1 MRKLPVLLALS
12 FGFAA
17 SLSAHQHAAVAV
29 SAPPVAMHAL
39 PVAGPS
45 AAHPAAPTRAAVSHA
60 VPSGTNPAVARK
72 PVRPVPTNPVPRPVS
87 GTQTTAT
94 NYPKNCSFHFT
105 YPIQGLNPC
114 PVSNGGVSYYGSA
127 LYVPVPYY
135 ADAAPSDQ
143 GYQSDIQADASA
155 APPQEPSGD
164 NNYQDEEGAAAAR
177 MRRDDTNEVLP
188 EFVFVLH
195 DGGKIYA
202 VAYSFLNDKLQYVT
216 KEGVRHS
223 VTLDSLDWDATQKSN
238 EELGNT
244 INLPTPPP
252 AGVALNSSPAAL
264 Q

>member
-1 MRKLPVLLALS
+1 MRKLLVLLTFS
-12 FGFAA
+12 FGFTA

-29 SAPPVAMHAL
+29 SAPPAAMHAL
-39 PVAGPS
+39 P
-45 AAHPAAPTRAAVSHA
+45 PAATAAGHPVAPARSAVSHA
-60 VPSGTNPAVARK
+60 APSGGNPAVALK

-114 PVSNGGVSYYGSA
+114 PVSNGGVSYYGGA
-127 LYVPVPYY
+127 LYIPVPYY
-135 ADAAPSDQ
+135 ADAAPPDQ
-143 GYQSDIQADASA
+143 GYQGDTQADASS
-155 APPQEPSGD
+155 APPEPNGE
-164 NNYQDEEGAAAAR
+164 NNYQDQDGAAPAR

-195 DGGKIYA
+195 DGAKIYA

-216 KEGVRHS
+216 KQGVRHS

-244 INLPTPPP
+244 INLPTPPA